1 MRYRSL
7 VRATEPAV
15 EPVSVS
21 EAKQHLR
28 VDISDDDPYIAGL
41 ITTARRYAEEY
52 LDRSLIHTQWTMRLD
67 TFPHEFELPRP
78 PMATS
83 GTMTA
88 TSVTYTVDP
97 GGAGGTS
104 VLTTATLSTSTY
116 RVDREAT
123 PGRIRTVYGGTWP
136 SHLADPNAVSVT
148 WWGGYGASGA
158 DVPAQIRSAI
168 LMLVAHLYENRQAA
182 VATGAVPQDV
192 PFGVKALLDSC
203 KWGSYA

>member
-7 VRATEPAV
+7 ARATEPAV

-28 VDISDDDPYIAGL
+28 VDISDDDTYIAGL
-41 ITTARRYAEEY
+41 ISTARRYAEEY

-67 TFPHEFELPRP
+67 TFPYEFELPRP

-83 GTMTA
+83 GTLTA

-116 RVDREAT
+116 RVDRDAT

-158 DVPAQIRSAI
+158 EVPAQIRSAI
-168 LMLVAHLYENRQAA
+168 LMLVAYLYEQRST
-182 VATGAVPQDV
+182 VLVGSISKELEYAT
-192 PFGVKALLDSC
+192 KALLDSC